1 MSVLRWQEPNL
12 ARNPFVN
19 ERPVRRLAIT
29 LWVLFV
35 LVAGAGFWMSRTIRV
50 ETGTRV
56 AELARLNAATLADRE
71 SAVRLEADLRGANL
85 PAQNERA
92 EFLNRRLAERSF
104 SWNEL
109 LETLTGA
116 MPRSVRLLR
125 LNPEGFTRERGRAQA
140 AAETPATTRVAM
152 RILGEAEETE
162 ALLEFVDRLF
172 AHPAFD
178 RPNLSRESVKKDLKI
193 QFDIAVDYLPQTA
206 ARTTVAST
214 AEAAIADAAHASDA
228 AGAAAG
234 PDRPAAAATGAG
246 LLPGLAGAPA
256 GAPLPATV
264 AGGRPEGAGKPATG
278 RPLPSSQA
286 AAAGARGGAGE
297 EDVKKDP
304 PREDLGGNSGKL
316 EAVAGEARGGTD
328 SSGAPRMGGL
338 PAVAAPG
345 FVGGSGGAAG
355 SGARGG
361 TAAPPAPAA
370 GGSRFP
376 ENVMPTPL
384 RPYASSIGGG
394 R

>member
-1 MSVLRWQEPNL
+1 MQRWQEPNL

-29 LWVLFV
+29 LWVLFA

-56 AELARLNAATLADRE
+56 AELARLNAATVADRE

-116 MPRSVRLLR
+116 MPRGVRLLR

-140 AAETPATTRVAM
+140 AAETAATTRVAM

-206 ARTTVAST
+206 AGTT
-214 AEAAIADAAHASDA
+214 AEAALADAAHASDA
-228 AGAAAG
+228 AGAAAA
-234 PDRPAAAATGAG
+234 PDRPAAVATGVG
-246 LLPGLAGAPA
+246 RLPGLSGAPA
-256 GAPLPATV
+256 GAPLPAAAV
-264 AGGRPEGAGKPATG
+264 AGGRPVGAGKPAAG

-286 AAAGARGGAGE
+286 AASGARGGAGE
-297 EDVKKDP
+297 EDVKQDP
-304 PREDLGGNSGKL
+304 RREDLGGTSGNL

-328 SSGAPRMGGL
+328 SSGASRMGGS

-345 FVGGSGGAAG
+345 FVGGGGGATG

-370 GGSRFP
+370 GGGRFP